1 MLTWPSPMASSS
13 AAWVL
18 GGVRLISSASS
29 SWVKTGPGRNTIS
42 PVRWSYRGAPMTS
55 EGSRSGVNWMRAK
68 SRPSARANDR
78 AISVL
83 PRPGQVLQQHV
94 AAGQDADQHQ
104 FERPAV
110 ADHRPLDLVQDGG
123 APLRGLAGACRG
135 LARSQVAPVGR

>member
-13 AAWVL
+13 AAWVF

-29 SWVKTGPGRNTIS
+29 SWVNTGPGRNTIS
-42 PVRWSYRGAPMTS
+42 PVRWSYSGAPMTS

-83 PRPGQVLQQHV
+83 PRPGRSSSSTWPPARMPIMHE
-94 AAGQDADQHQ
+94 
-104 FERPAV
+104 FERAAV
-110 ADHRPLDLVQDGG
+110 PDDRPLDLVQDGG
-123 APLRGLAGACRG
+123 APLGGLPGRNG
-135 LARSQVAPVGR
+135 LFRRDGHGG